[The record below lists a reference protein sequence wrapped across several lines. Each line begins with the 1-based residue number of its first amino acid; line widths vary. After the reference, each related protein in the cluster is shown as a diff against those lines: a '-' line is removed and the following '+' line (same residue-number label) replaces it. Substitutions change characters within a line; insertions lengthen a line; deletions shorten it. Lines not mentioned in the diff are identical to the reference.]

1 MAYDE
6 GLAERI
12 RGVLA
17 DRKDVSE
24 KKMFGGIAFMVRGH
38 MAVGIVKD
46 DLMVR
51 VGLEAHDELVR
62 QPHARPMDFTGRPMK
77 GFLYV
82 DAAGLEG
89 DVDLERWLGHG
100 LQHALSLPAKGVAEG
115 RGPRLKA
122 SPVKRRPAKRP
133 RKR

>member
-24 KKMFGGIAFMVRGH
+24 RKMFGGIAFMIRGH
-38 MAVGIVKD
+38 MSVGIVKD

-82 DAAGLEG
+82 DSAGLEG
-89 DVDLERWLGHG
+89 DVDLERWVGHG
-100 LQHALSLPAKGVAEG
+100 VAHALSLPAKGVAEG
-115 RGPRLKA
+115 RRPPLKA

>member
-17 DRKDVSE
+17 DRHDVSE

-38 MAVGIVKD
+38 MTVGIVKD

-51 VGLEAHDELVR
+51 VGLEEYADLVR

-77 GFLYV
+77 GFVYV
-82 DAAGLEG
+82 ASAGLE
-89 DVDLERWLGHG
+89 DDADLERWVERG
-100 LQHALSLPAKGVAEG
+100 LAYALSIPAKGASVKAI
-115 RGPRLKA
+115 RKAPRARAHGPR
-122 SPVKRRPAKRP
+122 SRPD
-133 RKR
+133 